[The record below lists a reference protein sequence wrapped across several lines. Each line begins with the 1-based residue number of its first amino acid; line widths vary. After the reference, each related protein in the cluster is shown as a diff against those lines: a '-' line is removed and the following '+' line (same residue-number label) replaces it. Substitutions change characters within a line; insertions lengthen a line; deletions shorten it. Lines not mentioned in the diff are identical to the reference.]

1 MFAGQLIQKNDSE
14 SLIFTSFIANIIA
27 SLLCMAGSNL
37 IFPDPHDVHTAVPG
51 IVLYLP
57 DVHDKHMLLLGV
69 NPTLHEQLLTEIEP
83 IADLEFNVYL
93 VHVTPELS
101 CVEYFE
107 ASHKIHCVNAELAV
121 ADVVA
126 TGGHARHLLFA
137 SEFL

>member
-1 MFAGQLIQKNDSE
+1 ME
-14 SLIFTSFIANIIA
+14 IFFSANIIA
-27 SLLCMAGSNL
+27 SLLCMAGLNP

-57 DVHDKHMLLLGV
+57 DVHDKHVLLLGV
-69 NPTLHEQLLTEIEP
+69 NPALHEQLLAEIEP
-83 IADLEFNVYL
+83 IADFEFDEQL

-101 CVEYFE
+101 SVDHYE
-107 ASHKIHCVNAELAV
+107 APHKRHSVSAELAV

-126 TGGHARHLLFA
+126 PEGHARHILFA